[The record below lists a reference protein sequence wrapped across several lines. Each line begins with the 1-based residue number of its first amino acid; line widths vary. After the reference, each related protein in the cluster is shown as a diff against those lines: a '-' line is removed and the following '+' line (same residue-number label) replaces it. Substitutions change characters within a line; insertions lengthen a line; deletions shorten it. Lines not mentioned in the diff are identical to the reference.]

1 MKHSTRILLALLF
14 LLLISCQD
22 SKTRNYVLVSNET
35 SLLNTSAGE
44 HPGKKLMETK
54 CYICHHP
61 SADHDQR
68 IAPPMVAIKS
78 HYITDDISK
87 NEFSNAIWEFV
98 KKPSKEKSRMRG
110 AVRRFGVMPYQ
121 PFTEEEIKSI
131 AEYMFDHKIEEPTW
145 FKKHIEEESNGKMKH
160 RNEPRK

>member
-1 MKHSTRILLALLF
+1 MKYSIHTLLVVLV
-14 LLLISCQD
+14 LLLIGCQD
-22 SKTRNYVLVSNET
+22 SKKSTYVLLSHET
-35 SLLNTSAGE
+35 DSQKTAIAE

-54 CYICHHP
+54 CYVCHHP

-78 HYITDDISK
+78 HYIDDQTSK
-87 NEFSNAIWEFV
+87 VEFLNAIWEFV

-121 PFTEEEIKSI
+121 PFTEEEIKAI
-131 AEYMFDHKIEEPTW
+131 ADYMFDNKIEEPTC
-145 FKKHIEEESNGKMKH
+145 FKKHIEEESKGKMKH
-160 RNEPRK
+160 RNEPKR